1 MPVTGRRDPMSLP
14 ETSNP
19 GTTVRR
25 RSFLVRTVGAI
36 AAGIAAGTIF
46 RLPAIVSAA
55 SKSDA
60 RVTVRPHPHAVPRTN
75 ARPSSHE

>member
-1 MPVTGRRDPMSLP
+1 MSLP
-14 ETSNP
+14 EHRNP
-19 GTTVRR
+19 GTPVRR
-25 RSFLVRTVGAI
+25 RSFLARTAAAI
-36 AAGIAAGTIF
+36 VAGIAAGNIF

-55 SKSDA
+55 SKDDA